1 MKFSVLALDYDG
13 TIATEGVLDP
23 DVRAA
28 IIETR
33 ARGIVVLLVTG
44 RILSDLRQAAGD
56 LDFADAVVAENGAV
70 LAFPNGH
77 SMLIG
82 HLPPQ
87 VFFDELRRRGI
98 GFRKGQ
104 CIVEADAGSAPQILA
119 VIRELEL
126 PLALLFNRSRLMVL
140 PQAISKSTGLR
151 KALNAFRLSTH
162 NAIGIGDAEND
173 NDLLAECEIA
183 VAVSWGSAAL
193 QKQANEIVHGDGPR
207 AVAAYIR
214 QVSKETRLPFDR
226 IGRHRISLGTA
237 EDGRPLAI
245 AIHGRNMLVVGEPQ
259 SGKSWATGLACEQ
272 MILQGYCVCVIDP
285 EGDYSGLEALP
296 GVVVLGGE
304 DPPPDIPDVARALQ
318 HFDLSVVVDLSRVPY
333 EEKVSYLKT
342 LLPML
347 ASLRRATGLPH
358 RIVVDEAHY
367 FLHEP
372 DVKQL
377 LDLELGAY
385 ALVTYRPSDL
395 YPDLRKAMD
404 VVVAK
409 RLTNPQEVQTLL
421 TMVKG
426 RDVEPE
432 WATTLRALAP
442 SEAAILPGSDE
453 AEGKLRR
460 FTLLPRLT
468 PHVRHKTKYFDVQL
482 AGGQEFVFT
491 DHGKAVGPP
500 ARSLKQFLALLAST
514 PVASVGEHARRGDF
528 SRWIANVFH
537 DNRLASDVRKI
548 EQRYRLGHL
557 EDVRESMSQLI
568 QERYRFSSDRALYS
582 PATSNLS

>member
-1 MKFSVLALDYDG
+1 MKVSVLALDYDG

-468 PHVRHKTKYFDVQL
+468 PHARHKTKYFDVQL

-491 DHGKAVGPP
+491 DHGKAVGPA

-537 DNRLASDVRKI
+537 DNRLASDVRKL